1 MIEVFPLHDRHHS
14 AFMHS
19 RVSHRSPSGN
29 AASLAVFCVPS
40 ECTGMRIASA
50 PYSTASD
57 SCLTL
62 HAGISVPDNK
72 QKDSYERIEA
82 PVRSSVPDGGP
93 PVAERREG
101 RDDMMIQIDGAAEKE

>member
-1 MIEVFPLHDRHHS
+1 M
-14 AFMHS
+14 
-19 RVSHRSPSGN
+19 
-29 AASLAVFCVPS
+29 
-40 ECTGMRIASA
+40 
-50 PYSTASD
+50 
-57 SCLTL
+57 
-62 HAGISVPDNK
+62 PDNK